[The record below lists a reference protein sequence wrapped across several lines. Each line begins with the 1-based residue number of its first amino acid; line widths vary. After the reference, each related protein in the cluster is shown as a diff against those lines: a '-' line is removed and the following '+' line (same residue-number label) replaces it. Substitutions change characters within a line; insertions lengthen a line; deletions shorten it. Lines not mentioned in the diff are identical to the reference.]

1 MAEPEQSEVVDN
13 PAGWVA
19 SHISEYV
26 ATGGKQGHL
35 WNGATTL
42 LLMTRGRKTGVWRR
56 TALIYGQDGDDYLV
70 VGSMGGAPT
79 NPKWYSNLVAN
90 PNVRLQVKN
99 EEFEAVA
106 RTADDEERARFWP
119 IMTKIW
125 PDYDAYEKRT
135 TRRIPV
141 VALRRV

>member
-70 VGSMGGAPT
+70 VGSKGGAPT

-90 PNVRLQVKN
+90 PNVRLQVKD

-106 RTADDEERARFWP
+106 RTADDEERVRFWP

-125 PDYDAYEKRT
+125 PDYDVYQKRT

>member
-13 PAGWVA
+13 PVGWVA

-26 ATGGKQGHL
+26 TTGGKQGHL

-70 VGSMGGAPT
+70 VGSKGGAPA
-79 NPKWYSNLVAN
+79 NPKWYSNLVGN
-90 PNVRLQVKN
+90 PNVRLQVKD

-125 PDYDAYEKRT
+125 PDYDVYQKRT
-135 TRRIPV
+135 ARRIPD

>member
-1 MAEPEQSEVVDN
+1 MAEPDQPEVVDN

-70 VGSMGGAPT
+70 VGSKGGAPT

-106 RTADDEERARFWP
+106 RTADEEERARFWP

-125 PDYDAYEKRT
+125 PDYDVYQKRT

>member
-13 PAGWVA
+13 PVGWVA

-70 VGSMGGAPT
+70 VGSKGGAPA
-79 NPKWYSNLVAN
+79 NPKWYSNLVGN
-90 PNVRLQVKN
+90 PNVRLQVKD

-125 PDYDAYEKRT
+125 PDYDVYQKRT